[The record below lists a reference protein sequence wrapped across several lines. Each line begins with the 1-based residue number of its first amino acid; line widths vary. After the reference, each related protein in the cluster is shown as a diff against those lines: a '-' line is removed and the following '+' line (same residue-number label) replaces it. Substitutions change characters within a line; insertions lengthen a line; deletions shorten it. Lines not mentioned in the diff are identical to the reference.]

1 MKNFE
6 KIFSLQKRN
15 EQYNGWFRDSSEF
28 YYLLR
33 MQEELE
39 EVKQELLEQNLEDLE
54 EEMGDLLW
62 VVLNLIAKL
71 EHKGYISSDRMID
84 RAIEK
89 FSERLPYIVEGRL
102 LEDKEERSRI
112 WAEAKKAQKARK
124 AAK

>member
-39 EVKQELLEQNLEDLE
+39 EVKEELLEQNLEELE

-71 EHKGYISSDRMID
+71 EHKGHISSDRMID
-84 RAIEK
+84 RAVEK
-89 FSERLPYIVEGRL
+89 FSERLPYIVEGRRV
-102 LEDKEERSRI
+102 EDKGERSRI
-112 WAEAKKAQKARK
+112 WAEVKKIQKERK
-124 AAK
+124 MKS